1 MARRDVIIISVLV
14 NAALLVILFI
24 SAISSNDEKKFE
36 KSLSKEEILK
46 DDIKEDLFSLN
57 EEEIKEP
64 IVNIEEKK
72 DETFLA
78 IDEKKENIIEE
89 EKIMHKLPITTNVEE
104 IKKVKEIL
112 NTNSLDILVQKGD
125 SLDKIA
131 RKHNVKI
138 SEIVK
143 LNNLSS
149 SFLKVGQKLS
159 IPSAIKSENIT
170 KIKEEKKT
178 IEKPIEK
185 IIKEEKNKID
195 PEFYTVKT
203 GDNPYTIAMKH
214 NIKLSTLLKLNEL
227 NEKKA
232 RKLKPGDKLRIR

>member
-24 SAISSNDEKKFE
+24 SAISSNDDKKFE
-36 KSLSKEEILK
+36 KSLSQEEVLNN
-46 DDIKEDLFSLN
+46 DFKEDAIALN
-57 EEEIKEP
+57 EEEKMERVI
-64 IVNIEEKK
+64 NIEEKK
-72 DETFLA
+72 DEDFIA
-78 IDEKKENIIEE
+78 MEEKKNENKIEE
-89 EKIMHKLPITTNVEE
+89 EKIMHKLPVLSNIEE
-104 IKKVKEIL
+104 VKKVKEIL
-112 NTNSLDILVQKGD
+112 NTDAIDVIVEKGD

-143 LNNLSS
+143 LNNLAS

-159 IPSAIKSENIT
+159 IPTAIKNE
-170 KIKEEKKT
+170 KKELAKVKEEKKLN
-178 IEKPIEK
+178 EK
-185 IIKEEKNKID
+185 IIKEDSQKMD
-195 PEFYTVKT
+195 PEFYTVRT

-214 NIKLSTLLKLNEL
+214 HIKLSTLLKLNEL